1 MVGSSELEAA
11 VEGGQR
17 RAWLTWRPRWQLA
30 ALDPFVPLLSLA
42 ALLGFWELAS
52 YLLSIPR
59 YLVPRPS
66 EIGAAIV
73 AERQALLNHG
83 RLTAIEM
90 LAGFALGSAFS
101 LAFGLLVV
109 YWPPAKRLFM
119 PYMVV
124 LKATPKV
131 ALAPLFVIWFGFGI
145 KTNIIYT
152 ALIAFFPVLVNFI
165 QGLEDVR
172 TGEARLMASL
182 NASTWQTFRQ
192 VHLYR
197 SLPYLFAGLKMA
209 AVLALIGAVVS
220 EFVAGDGGLGYYMV
234 QMQNV
239 LKTTEAFAALV
250 VLALMGLTFYAALDG
265 LQRLL
270 MPWAQH
276 TEVGSQDVV

>member
-1 MVGSSELEAA
+1 VRVGL
-11 VEGGQR
+11 QP
-17 RAWLTWRPRWQLA
+17 LI
-30 ALDPFVPLLSLA
+30 PLLSPL
-42 ALLGFWELAS
+42 ALLGLWELAS
-52 YLLSIPR
+52 SLFAIPR

-66 EIGAAIV
+66 EIAAAIV
-73 AERQALLNHG
+73 AERQALLSHG

-109 YWPPAKRLFM
+109 YWPPAQRLFM

-145 KTNIIYT
+145 RTNIIYT

-172 TGEARLMASL
+172 AGETRLMASL
-182 NASTWQTFRQ
+182 NASTWQTFRH

-234 QMQNV
+234 QMQNL

-250 VLALMGLTFYAALDG
+250 VLASMGLAFYAALDA
-265 LQRLL
+265 LQRVL
-270 MPWAQH
+270 MPWAGDAG
-276 TEVGSQDVV
+276 VGDQNVV